1 MSAAD
6 AAGAARRLLEGNAAF
21 VKAHG
26 ADLRRHIAG
35 QSPFAA
41 VLTCSD
47 SRVPPEIIFNAGIGD
62 IFVVRDAGNVAL
74 DDSVIG
80 SLEYA
85 VWHLHVPLVLI
96 LGHTYCG
103 ALKAAEGGP
112 GDGSHIG
119 NIVNEI
125 RCCFDHA
132 DHLRENVR
140 RQVDMLAKRSPVIAE
155 AVKSGAVKIRGA
167 IYHMEDGTVEPL

>member
-1 MSAAD
+1 MSAD
-6 AAGAARRLLEGNAAF
+6 AAANAARRLLEGNAEF

-26 ADLRRHIAG
+26 AELKRHVSG

-47 SRVPPEIIFNAGIGD
+47 SRVPPELIFNAGLGE

-85 VWHLHVPLVLI
+85 VEHLRVPLILI
-96 LGHTYCG
+96 LGHTHCG
-103 ALKAAEGGP
+103 ALGAAESGP
-112 GDGSHIG
+112 GDRSHIG

-125 RCCFDHA
+125 RCCFDQA
-132 DHLRENVR
+132 DHMRENVR
-140 RQVDMLAKRSPVIAE
+140 RQVGMLVKRSPAIAE
-155 AVKSGAVKIRGA
+155 AVRRGGVKIRGA
-167 IYHMEDGTVEPL
+167 IYHLEDGTVEPL